1 MKHPTRYLLG
11 LLVLAFVGL
20 SFSCSNTDRDPI
32 APAGDSP
39 EALLTASHPGI
50 QNALIVQEMH
60 TGRLMKDPEVV
71 GTATGLTDAGEPSV
85 IVLLMSD
92 RGRGRVP
99 DRLDGVP
106 VTKIVT
112 GPIMAYGKPP
122 KPGDGDDP
130 KARQE
135 RPIQLGVSGGN
146 ANDLA
151 NGYCCSGTLGALIT
165 KAGKYYILS
174 NSHVLAGDIVSS
186 ATDPDK
192 AVIGD
197 PIDQPGLIDVQ
208 CQKISADFV
217 ANLSSLSSLTGNT
230 NVDGAIA
237 EIISGMVRTDGSI
250 LGIGTLSSATLEA
263 YVNLPVKKS
272 GRTTGLTR
280 SKVYAING
288 NVNVGYYDECNG
300 SSFVVYYTGQIFV
313 TNRANKFLNSGDSGS
328 LLVEDVDVNP
338 RAVGLCYA
346 GGGGYAIANPID
358 DVLSYFGATM
368 VGN

>member
-1 MKHPTRYLLG
+1 VKHPTRYLLG
-11 LLVLAFVGL
+11 LLVLAVVGL
-20 SFSCSNTDRDPI
+20 AFSCSNTDRDPI

-39 EALLTASHPGI
+39 EALFTASHPGI
-50 QNALIVQEMH
+50 ENALIVQEMH
-60 TGRLMKDPEVV
+60 TGELMKDTEVV
-71 GTATGLTDAGEPSV
+71 GTATGLTEAGEPSV
-85 IVLLMSD
+85 IVLLMSE

-112 GPIMAYGKPP
+112 GPMKAYKKPST
-122 KPGDGDDP
+122 GDSHT
-130 KARQE
+130 ARQT

-165 KAGKYYILS
+165 KNSKYYILS
-174 NSHVLAGDIVSS
+174 NSHVFAGDIAAS
-186 ATDPDK
+186 ATDPDV

-197 PIDQPGLIDVQ
+197 PINQPGLIDVQ

-230 NVDGAIA
+230 NVDCAIA
-237 EIISGMVRTDGSI
+237 EIIPGQVRTDGSI
-250 LGIGTLSSATLEA
+250 LEIGTLSSSTLEA

-272 GRTTGLTR
+272 GRTTGLTS

-288 NVNVGYYDECNG
+288 NVTVGYEDECNG
-300 SSFVVYYTGQIFV
+300 VAFTVYYTGQIFV

-328 LLVEDVDVNP
+328 LLVEDVTTNP
-338 RAVGLCYA
+338 RAVGLCFA

-358 DVLSYFGATM
+358 DVLSYFGASM

>member
-1 MKHPTRYLLG
+1 VKHPTRYLLG
-11 LLVLAFVGL
+11 LLVLAVVGL
-20 SFSCSNTDRDPI
+20 AFGCSNTDRDPI

-39 EALLTASHPGI
+39 EALFTAAHPGI
-50 QNALIVQEMH
+50 ENALIVQEMH
-60 TGRLMKDPEVV
+60 TGELMKDPEVV

-85 IVLLMSD
+85 IVLLMSE

-112 GPIMAYGKPP
+112 GPMKAYKKPTP
-122 KPGDGDDP
+122 TPGDDP
-130 KARQE
+130 KSRLT

-174 NSHVLAGDIVSS
+174 NSHVLAGDIAAS

-217 ANLSSLSSLTGNT
+217 ANLSSLSSLPGNT
-230 NVDGAIA
+230 NVDCAIA
-237 EIISGMVRTDGSI
+237 EIIPGMVRTDGSI

-263 YVNLPVKKS
+263 YVNLPVKKA
-272 GRTTGLTR
+272 GRTTGLTS

-288 NVNVGYYDECNG
+288 NVTVGYEDECNG
-300 SSFVVYYTGQIFV
+300 VAFTVYYTGQIFV

-328 LLVEDVDVNP
+328 LLVENVTTNP
-338 RAVGLCYA
+338 RAVGLCFA

-358 DVLSYFGATM
+358 DVLSYFGASM